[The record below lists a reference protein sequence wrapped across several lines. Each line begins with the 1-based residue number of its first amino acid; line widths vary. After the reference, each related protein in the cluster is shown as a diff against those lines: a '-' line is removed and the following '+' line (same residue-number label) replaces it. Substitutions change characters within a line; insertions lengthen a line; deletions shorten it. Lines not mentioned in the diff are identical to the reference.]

1 MRQRRRHFVRFIHYL
16 VSKERAAAAVAA
28 ANNDNDVEQKK
39 QREWLNSSRRN
50 TD

>member
-16 VSKERAAAAVAA
+16 VSKESAAAA